1 MPARAMGD
9 DGPAAGDELL
19 KSANLEAGRSGERKE
34 GGGSKWR
41 RRDGAN
47 LTPTRECSACG
58 AGGGMVVLSA
68 CGPRITGER
77 TEQLGAIPDFPVFV
91 YSCRCYSFTVY
102 FYAWN

>member
-34 GGGSKWR
+34 GGGSKWG

-47 LTPTRECSACG
+47 LTPTRACSACG
-58 AGGGMVVLSA
+58 AGGGMVVL
-68 CGPRITGER
+68 TGER
-77 TEQLGAIPDFPVFV
+77 TEQLGAIPDFPVFCVLLSLLQFYRIFLSLQLSSV
-91 YSCRCYSFTVY
+91 YP
-102 FYAWN
+102 